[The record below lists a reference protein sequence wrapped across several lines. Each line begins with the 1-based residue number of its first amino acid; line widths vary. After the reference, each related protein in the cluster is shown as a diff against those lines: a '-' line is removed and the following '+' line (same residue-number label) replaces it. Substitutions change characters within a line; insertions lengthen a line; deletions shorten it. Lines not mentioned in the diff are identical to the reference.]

1 VELKLYVQWS
11 DAGPGQQKL
20 RQTLLDIPGVRSVG
34 QIGMEQSSVEGHV
47 TLDYNPAVT
56 NPIMIEDALRQGGVA
71 VMSASSNH

>member
-1 VELKLYVQWS
+1 
-11 DAGPGQQKL
+11 
-20 RQTLLDIPGVRSVG
+20 
-34 QIGMEQSSVEGHV
+34 MEQSSVEGHV